1 MLKASPI
8 GGVGAP
14 HIPNQFVSA
23 IELVL
28 TWPRHRH
35 VQALKQAGI
44 CTSREKAGGA
54 PFSFKLNAGFSGK
67 GARIL

>member
-8 GGVGAP
+8 GGVGAS

-35 VQALKQAGI
+35 LQALKQAGI
-44 CTSREKAGGA
+44 CISREKAGGA
-54 PFSFKLNAGFSGK
+54 PSSFKLNAGFSGK